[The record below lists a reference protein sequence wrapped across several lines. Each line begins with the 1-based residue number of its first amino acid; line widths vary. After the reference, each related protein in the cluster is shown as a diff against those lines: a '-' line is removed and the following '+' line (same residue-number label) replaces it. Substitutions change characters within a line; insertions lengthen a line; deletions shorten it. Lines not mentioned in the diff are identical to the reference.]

1 MDQPKNLEEAVLVEL
16 EKKDIFPIINVTG
29 QLMYI
34 TKWSDEQLKSEVL
47 KALNTLRTAGVYEQS
62 TGISR
67 GVAEFIKGKNQKSEG
82 KKV

>member
-1 MDQPKNLEEAVLVEL
+1 MENPKNLEEAVLVEL

-29 QLMYI
+29 QLMYT

-47 KALNTLRTAGVYEQS
+47 KALNTLRTAGVYEAS
-62 TGISR
+62 TGIGR
-67 GVAEFIKGKNQKSEG
+67 GVSEYLKRKDDFSG